1 MNSERKT
8 LLTLIYTALFIA
20 LCFAG
25 TSIAIPFGASKV
37 HLGNFFCILA
47 GLLSGPL
54 VGGIAGSV
62 GMGLS
67 DLMLG
72 YAWTTTVRTFV
83 LKFLMGFLVG
93 WIFRLLLRKNAKG
106 TPLLFVVSGISLA
119 LFVYSLVTYF
129 TAYNATYSLALVIL
143 SSILLFLA
151 LLTLAFSFKLSPV
164 NKCLS
169 FALVLAL
176 SVNVVGEFFLRFFI
190 NLIVGMDAGKAM
202 LTSYTKLPAALLTS
216 IVTILG
222 IALLFYPVYYA
233 TEKLNGLNDLAP
245 YLPRRKKKE
254 EGEK

>member
-47 GLLSGPL
+47 GLLCGPL

-72 YAWTTTVRTFV
+72 YAWTTTGRTFV

-93 WIFRLLLRKNAKG
+93 WIFRLLLKKGAKG
-106 TPLLFVVSGISLA
+106 NGLLFAFSGIALA
-119 LFVYSLVTYF
+119 LFAYALVTYF
-129 TAYNATYSLALVIL
+129 VAYDEKVSLVLVIL

-151 LLTLAFSFKLSPV
+151 LLTLVFSFKMNAV

-169 FALVLAL
+169 FSLVIAL
-176 SVNVVGEFFLRFFI
+176 SVNVIGEFFLRFFI
-190 NLIVGMDAGKAM
+190 NLIVGMDASKA
-202 LTSYTKLPAALLTS
+202 LFTSYAKLPAALLTS

-233 TEKLNGLNDLAP
+233 THKVNGLDDLAP
-245 YLPRRKKKE
+245 YLLKKE
-254 EGEK
+254 EDKE